1 MSNLKKKKKKDLAG
15 PLKKKMASSDVLET
29 IIMMC

>member
-1 MSNLKKKKKKDLAG
+1 MSNLEKKKKDPAG
-15 PLKKKMASSDVLET
+15 PLKKKKMASSDVLET